1 MRMRKLL
8 TPAAMALLALGAPPA
23 KAAAQHVVVEGE
35 LVDTWC
41 AVSEIMFAY
50 GTAHHQCALWCL
62 AGGVPVSIKDKDGN
76 FYMVL
81 RIEEDDT
88 SVAPPRIFKLQ
99 SHRATV
105 EGDLLARNGVNY
117 LLVTKIADDKGI
129 VNLTHDDIVDG
140 DRRGIVPLGE

>member
-1 MRMRKLL
+1 MQKVLSL
-8 TPAAMALLALGAPPA
+8 AAFALVAAFAPPA
-23 KAAAQHVVVEGE
+23 RAAGERVTIEGE

-62 AGGVPVSIKDKDGN
+62 AGGVPVSIKDKAGN

-88 SVAPPRIFKLQ
+88 NVAPPRIFKLQ
-99 SHRATV
+99 SHRVTV
-105 EGDLLARNGVNY
+105 DGDLLARNGVNY
-117 LLVTKIADDKGI
+117 LLVSKIADDKGI

-140 DRRGIVPLGE
+140 DKRGIVPLGE